1 MKRRL
6 RLPTL
11 TAEFFNLPVIV
22 GVAMQVLPSRQ
33 TVFSHRLT
41 YAACL
46 VLALHMGVTLPA
58 TAVAAAGKGGGGAG
72 GLGQNFWSPNLGT
85 QGGSGGGLEPITPDG
100 KAGAGGNAAHS
111 PGTGGAAPKAASS
124 NDAVTTNVSGSRGTC
139 AAPCDD
145 NHGGGGG
152 GVAILGGENI
162 NLVIATNVSVTGGN
176 GAAGSPGG
184 ADALQNMAYVGGGGG
199 GGAGIAAVSGVLT
212 LNGPVSGGIGGAS
225 RGHPGAGGDAVVLTR
240 GDIIINAL
248 VSGGQGGTR
257 DLNLAPRTF
266 SGDGGVGISIGSG
279 TVVNNNAV
287 LGGFPGTVQY
297 PNKGSVGKRGTA
309 LRAGSD
315 TTVTNKGSFN
325 SNGATAVLFEG
336 DNNTFIMWS
345 GSDIIG
351 DLYFKGK
358 DNQLAFGSDD
368 GAPIT
373 QYIWGD
379 GDLDFGTAGT
389 YTVRVTP
396 TAADRLDVAKT
407 ARLTGAVLRVN
418 AMASDLYAET
428 QRYTILHAGE
438 KFNGTRFAGVTSNL
452 AYLTPTLSYSDDDQ
466 DAFLTLV
473 RKAAPAPVPVP
484 PVIEPVPPATNPA
497 PPVTD
502 PVPPTTEPTPPVTD
516 PAPPTT
522 EPVPPASD
530 PASPPATDAATP
542 GDDGAAPSSPIRFAD
557 LLGNR
562 NTIATANAIESLP
575 ADHELYRRALSLPEG
590 APQAYFS
597 ALAGEIHAS
606 VRHALPGLDTTIR
619 DVPLKHLRA
628 NLNAG
633 RHAGSPTAAAGVSD
647 APPAAST
654 LPGSDAHPAWAQ
666 LVGSWQ
672 DQGATDDS
680 NAVRLRTGGIFIG
693 VDHAIGAGWRLGGAL
708 GYTDSQLRT
717 DGANAKSNISSYSA
731 IAYGGKAFE
740 TRGGRLNVL
749 LGTAYTWHN
758 VGTRRGVVAGALDQT
773 LRADYR
779 ASATQ
784 LFAELGY
791 ALAASG
797 ALAVEPYAGLAWAS
811 QRSSAFQERGGSG
824 ALSGVGQSAR
834 TTTTTLGA
842 RLRHAL
848 QSGRFDGAL
857 TVGAGWRRAFGD
869 LSTTSTQSFDA
880 GDAFTIV
887 GAPIARDTL
896 LLETGLQARTGRNA
910 MAGFHYAGQ
919 FSSRNRNHGATLTW
933 RWAF

>member
-1 MKRRL
+1 
-6 RLPTL
+6 
-11 TAEFFNLPVIV
+11 
-22 GVAMQVLPSRQ
+22 
-33 TVFSHRLT
+33 
-41 YAACL
+41 
-46 VLALHMGVTLPA
+46 
-58 TAVAAAGKGGGGAG
+58 
-72 GLGQNFWSPNLGT
+72 
-85 QGGSGGGLEPITPDG
+85 
-100 KAGAGGNAAHS
+100 
-111 PGTGGAAPKAASS
+111 
-124 NDAVTTNVSGSRGTC
+124 
-139 AAPCDD
+139 
-145 NHGGGGG
+145 
-152 GVAILGGENI
+152 
-162 NLVIATNVSVTGGN
+162 
-176 GAAGSPGG
+176 
-184 ADALQNMAYVGGGGG
+184 
-199 GGAGIAAVSGVLT
+199 
-212 LNGPVSGGIGGAS
+212 
-225 RGHPGAGGDAVVLTR
+225 
-240 GDIIINAL
+240 
-248 VSGGQGGTR
+248 
-257 DLNLAPRTF
+257 
-266 SGDGGVGISIGSG
+266 
-279 TVVNNNAV
+279 
-287 LGGFPGTVQY
+287 
-297 PNKGSVGKRGTA
+297 
-309 LRAGSD
+309 
-315 TTVTNKGSFN
+315 
-325 SNGATAVLFEG
+325 
-336 DNNTFIMWS
+336 MWS

-379 GDLDFGTAGT
+379 GDLDFGIAGT

-502 PVPPTTEPTPPVTD
+502 PVPPTTEP
-516 PAPPTT
+516 
-522 EPVPPASD
+522 VPPASD

-557 LLGNR
+557 LLSNR

-708 GYTDSQLRT
+708 GYTDSQLHT

-749 LGTAYTWHN
+749 LGSAYTWHN
-758 VGTRRGVVAGALDQT
+758 VDTRRGVMAGALDQT

-797 ALAVEPYAGLAWAS
+797 ALSVEPYAGLAWAS

-848 QSGRFDGAL
+848 QSGGFDGAL